1 MIIHLTQTK
10 AALMGGPAAVI
21 GAWISELFGGWDT
34 AIVTLILFMALDYIS
49 GLVVAGV
56 FHRSD
61 KEQASPGKLDSTAC
75 WQGLLKKGMTIVVV
89 LVAAQLDSVLG
100 TSFVREAASH
110 RTISLMRLISIIENA
125 GRMGLPVPDAL
136 MKAIEQL
143 QGKGKD
149 T

>member
-10 AALMGGPAAVI
+10 AALMGGAAVI

-61 KEQASPGKLDSTAC
+61 KTQSGKLDSTAC
-75 WQGLLKKGMTIVVV
+75 WQGLLKKGMTLVVV

-100 TSFVREAASH
+100 TSFVREAAVIAYIVNE
-110 RTISLMRLISIIENA
+110 TISIIENA

>member
-10 AALMGGPAAVI
+10 AALMGGAAVI

-61 KEQASPGKLDSTAC
+61 KTQSGKLDSTAC
-75 WQGLLKKGMTIVVV
+75 WQGLLKKGMTLVVV
-89 LVAAQLDSVLG
+89 LVATQLDNVLG
-100 TSFVREAASH
+100 TSFVREAAVIAYIVNE
-110 RTISLMRLISIIENA
+110 TISIIENA

>member
-10 AALMGGPAAVI
+10 AALMGGAAVI

-61 KEQASPGKLDSTAC
+61 KTQSGKLDSTAC
-75 WQGLLKKGMTIVVV
+75 WQGLLKKGMTLVVV

-100 TSFVREAASH
+100 TSFVREAAVIAYIVNE
-110 RTISLMRLISIIENA
+110 TISIIENA

-143 QGKGKD
+143 QGKGGQA
-149 T
+149 

>member
-10 AALMGGPAAVI
+10 AALMGGAAVI

-61 KEQASPGKLDSTAC
+61 KTQSGKLDSTAC
-75 WQGLLKKGMTIVVV
+75 WQGLFKKGMTLVVV
-89 LVAAQLDSVLG
+89 LVATQLDNVLG
-100 TSFVREAASH
+100 TSFVREAAVIAYIVNE
-110 RTISLMRLISIIENA
+110 TISIIENA

>member
-1 MIIHLTQTK
+1 MVLHLPQTK
-10 AALMGGPAAVI
+10 AALMGGTAVI

-61 KEQASPGKLDSTAC
+61 KTQSGKLDSTAC
-75 WQGLLKKGMTIVVV
+75 WQGLLKKGMTLVVV
-89 LVAAQLDSVLG
+89 LVATQLDNVLG
-100 TSFVREAASH
+100 TSFVREAAVIAYIVNE
-110 RTISLMRLISIIENA
+110 TISIIENA